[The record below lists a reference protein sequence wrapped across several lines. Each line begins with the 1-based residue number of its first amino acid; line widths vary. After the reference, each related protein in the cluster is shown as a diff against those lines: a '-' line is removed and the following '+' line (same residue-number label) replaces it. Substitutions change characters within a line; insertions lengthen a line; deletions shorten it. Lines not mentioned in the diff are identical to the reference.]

1 MNVKAIIEKNKK
13 NMTNAQLQ
21 LADFILDNFDDINYL
36 TYSKISNRAGV
47 SEASI
52 IRFLRFLGFQSISD
66 FKERVKENIKRK
78 TLPSIRMKDTVERIE
93 KKENICENLL
103 NIDRAMLDE
112 IQENLSQD
120 TIKKA
125 GKIISKA
132 RRIYVIGFGISRGIV
147 DFLDFRLNR
156 MGYPVTTI
164 TIGGAEVVEKLFSAN
179 EKDVIIAIGFFRP
192 HKEIGISFDIAHEK
206 NIPVISITDSFS
218 SPLARGAAVVLHA
231 RRGPKEFITSL
242 VAPMAVANIITLTL
256 VMEDKEKS
264 IHSFHELEGM
274 KDKYNL

>member
-1 MNVKAIIEKNKK
+1 MQPGFIIRI
-13 NMTNAQLQ
+13 TISAV
-21 LADFILDNFDDINYL
+21 FILCGGRTLFIKCTGSADI
-36 TYSKISNRAGV
+36 
-47 SEASI
+47 
-52 IRFLRFLGFQSISD
+52 
-66 FKERVKENIKRK
+66 
-78 TLPSIRMKDTVERIE
+78 
-93 KKENICENLL
+93 
-103 NIDRAMLDE
+103 

-125 GKIISKA
+125 GKIISKG

-256 VMEDKEKS
+256 AMEDKEKS